1 MFVSRKLKINK
12 FLEFLLEYFTYGMP
26 TGIYKF
32 IYQIIN
38 TRYYSSLLTVM
49 ISQKFNDN
57 WNVKEKTIEKQGT
70 RNVVGLHDNLPNQL
84 AEVNDMSK
92 H

>member
-1 MFVSRKLKINK
+1 
-12 FLEFLLEYFTYGMP
+12 
-26 TGIYKF
+26 
-32 IYQIIN
+32 
-38 TRYYSSLLTVM
+38 M